1 MALGSNIADKQQYV
15 LQAVSKLK
23 AYTSNVRTASMYSS
37 KAVGYTDQPDFL
49 NTAVEVET
57 ELSPLELLKVIKKI
71 EFRWGPREIDID
83 IIFYQDEVLE
93 LQELTIPHP
102 RYMERDFVLK
112 PLIELD
118 PAHKDPR
125 SHKKLVDMLA
135 SLPVTSL
142 SVYAKN
148 IID

>member
-71 EFRWGPREIDID
+71 ESEVGRTESFRWGPREIDID

-102 RYMERDFVLK
+102 RY
-112 PLIELD
+112 
-118 PAHKDPR
+118 
-125 SHKKLVDMLA
+125 
-135 SLPVTSL
+135 
-142 SVYAKN
+142 
-148 IID
+148 